1 MSSVFQYV
9 EYNVYFKKF
18 VLCLIMHVA
27 VYKYMHRKTHYHGS
41 QTVFIT
47 WTWSNS
53 CELPKVGAGTE
64 LDLGLLIEQKM
75 FLKLS

>member
-9 EYNVYFKKF
+9 EYNIFFKKF
-18 VLCLIMHVA
+18 ILCSIMYVA
-27 VYKYMHRKTHYHGS
+27 VYTYTHRKTDYHGS
-41 QTVFIT
+41 QRVFIT

-53 CELPKVGAGTE
+53 CELPKVSAGTE
-64 LDLGLLIEQKM
+64 LDLGLLIEQEM